1 MSVGYAPGNGHSGSS
16 CLLARAQMS
25 SESSPHRACGD
36 MSVDLG
42 MYSGIKAQQGRGW
55 PGKMAWRHHRGAC
68 WCARLCHAWDPGAP
82 RSEHPAPR
90 RCWVLVPP
98 RLPRQRCRLVPR
110 KQDAWGRLQRWS
122 HWKQNIFV
130 SLAGHGGVTEPVPGC
145 ILAPDSSS
153 LHSQSALIM
162 TLATAK
168 VRHPYLEPTVSSSF
182 WKKSQ

>member
-16 CLLARAQMS
+16 CLLARAQKS

-98 RLPRQRCRLVPR
+98 RLPRQRCRLVPSKAR
-110 KQDAWGRLQRWS
+110 RTQFFPDGKQDFTRILCVVGRPWGGYRARSWV
-122 HWKQNIFV
+122 HFGPRFV
-130 SLAGHGGVTEPVPGC
+130 VFAQPVG
-145 ILAPDSSS
+145 IDNDASYSKGTTSVFGTDG
-153 LHSQSALIM
+153 
-162 TLATAK
+162 
-168 VRHPYLEPTVSSSF
+168 
-182 WKKSQ
+182 